1 MFPAK
6 IFWAC
11 CSTSVRLS
19 LLVLYYR
26 LLNHLDVHNW
36 RYRLA
41 IHSSVFLVVGI
52 LFSYI
57 FTTIFACNSIEQYWH
72 WPPKGYCISE
82 GYTDLALSCLNT
94 FSEALVAALP
104 IPMIMRLGMISRQR
118 ISVLILF
125 CLGFLVT
132 VVGSVRCYF
141 VYKVFWTDDMTWYSS
156 PHWICSEVEI
166 CVAMVSD
173 LCSSKRSRQ
182 NRDKTLC

>member
-11 CSTSVRLS
+11 CSIGVRLS
-19 LLVLYYR
+19 LLVMYYR
-26 LLNHLDVHNW
+26 LLNHLDMHNW
-36 RYRLA
+36 KYRWA
-41 IHSSVFLVVGI
+41 IHTNVFILFGI

-57 FTTIFACNSIEQYWH
+57 FTTIFACASIREYWA
-72 WPPKGYCISE
+72 WPPKGYCINE
-82 GYTDLALSCLNT
+82 GYTDLALSAINT

-118 ISVLILF
+118 ISVLLLF
-125 CLGFLVT
+125 CCAFLVS

-141 VYKVFWTDDMTWYSS
+141 VYLVFWTDDMTWYSS

-166 CVAMVSD
+166 CVAMVSTYVPVHHPV
-173 LCSSKRSRQ
+173 LENPSCH
-182 NRDKTLC
+182 